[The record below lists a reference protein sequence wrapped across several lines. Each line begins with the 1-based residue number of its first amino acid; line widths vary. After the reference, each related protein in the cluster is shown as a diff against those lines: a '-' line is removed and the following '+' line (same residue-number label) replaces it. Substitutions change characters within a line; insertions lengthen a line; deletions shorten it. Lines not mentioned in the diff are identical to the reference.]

1 MRDVSKNWFETI
13 VRFVKMTESG
23 EMKKVNET
31 YVVDALTFGEAEE
44 NITREM
50 SHYISGDF
58 DIKNINP
65 APYSEIFFSDKETDD
80 KYYRVKLSFIT
91 IDERTQKEK
100 KSKVTYLVQA
110 NSLEQARMNIADVM
124 NGTMIDYTIV
134 SIVETKILDVF
145 EHGANDG
152 ASEKVNKLS

>member
-1 MRDVSKNWFETI
+1 MRDVNKRWFETI
-13 VRFVKMTESG
+13 VRCDRMMEDG
-23 EMKKVNET
+23 QMKKVNET
-31 YVVDALTFGEAEE
+31 YVVDALSFGEAEE

-65 APYSEIFFSDKETDD
+65 APYSEIFFSDKDTDD

-91 IDERTQKEK
+91 IDEKTQKEK

-110 NSLEQARMNIADVM
+110 NSLEQARKNTEEVM
-124 NGTMIDYTIV
+124 NGTMIDYEFASVT
-134 SIVETKILDVF
+134 ETKILDVF
-145 EHGANDG
+145 EKQ
-152 ASEKVNKLS
+152 SK

>member
-1 MRDVSKNWFETI
+1 MRDVNKRWFETI
-13 VRFVKMTESG
+13 VRCDRMMEDG
-23 EMKKVNET
+23 QMKKVNET
-31 YVVDALTFGEAEE
+31 YVVDALSFGEAEE

-110 NSLEQARMNIADVM
+110 NSLEQARKNTEEVM
-124 NGTMIDYTIV
+124 HGTMIDYEFASVT
-134 SIVETKILDVF
+134 ETKILDVF
-145 EHGANDG
+145 E
-152 ASEKVNKLS
+152 KQK

>member
-13 VRFVKMTESG
+13 VRFDKMTESG

-31 YVVDALTFGEAEE
+31 YVVDALSFGEAEE

-91 IDERTQKEK
+91 IDEKTQKEK

-110 NSLEQARMNIADVM
+110 NSLEQARKNTEEVM
-124 NGTMIDYTIV
+124 NGTMIDYEFASVT
-134 SIVETKILDVF
+134 ETKILDVF
-145 EHGANDG
+145 E
-152 ASEKVNKLS
+152 KQK